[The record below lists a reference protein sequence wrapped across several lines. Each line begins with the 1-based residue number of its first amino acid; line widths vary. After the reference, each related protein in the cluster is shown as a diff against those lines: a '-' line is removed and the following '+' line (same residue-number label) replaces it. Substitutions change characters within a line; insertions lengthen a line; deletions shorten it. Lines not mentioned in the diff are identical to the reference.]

1 MAVSRV
7 FTSGVVA
14 AIVVAAGLWWRSGRE
29 RHAGVADAAG
39 ALREMV
45 LSRRMLADLPPAS
58 IAGAPRGVVMDWNMG
73 NGLATLVAIDD
84 GAVSLYLNPGGG
96 IIGAGTHAGVVPVA
110 EQFRSEATRQ
120 RQLFR
125 PTETYA
131 APGADSIVFYLL
143 TDSATLTTGP
153 IASRE
158 LERSDHALFALNG
171 AAQKLVAAVRQVR

>member
-7 FTSGVVA
+7 FTSSVAA
-14 AIVVAAGLWWRSGRE
+14 AIVVASGLWWRSGRE
-29 RHAGVADAAG
+29 RRTDVADAAV

-45 LSRRMLADLPPAS
+45 LSRRMFADLPPAS
-58 IAGAPRGVVMDWNMG
+58 IAGAPRGVVMDWNTG

-84 GAVSLYLNPGGG
+84 GGVSLYLNPGGG
-96 IIGAGTHAGVVPVA
+96 IIGAGTHAAVVPVA
-110 EQFRSEATRQ
+110 ELFRSEATRR

-125 PTETYA
+125 PTENYS